1 MLSINRA
8 KLGLSMQNA
17 NSDRQGAIIL
27 WDVPF
32 DFHRDQGA
40 TNIIE
45 VEPLSLPIYPFVYIF
60 RCFSISGIFLKNRGI
75 FFWASFDLTAVTR
88 KKKIIRVEI

>member
-8 KLGLSMQNA
+8 KLGLRMQNA
-17 NSDRQGAIIL
+17 NSDRQGGMML
-27 WDVPF
+27 RGVPF

-45 VEPLSLPIYPFVYIF
+45 VEPLSLPIYKFVYIY
-60 RCFSISGIFLKNRGI
+60 I
-75 FFWASFDLTAVTR
+75 
-88 KKKIIRVEI
+88 